1 MNIQD
6 LKKRYDV
13 LTNPDLF
20 DTKLECGLSLPIE
33 IIEDEFA
40 FGFEEAGLDAGEDSV
55 PSAIKQLCSVY
66 NGFSVKWHYL
76 REIEKGYPVMGFTSY
91 PDAYGFVKRSIT
103 HEGRRLFLLD
113 DFLDMWKVYVQLSA
127 EEQKHKLYYLN
138 SYEKKYYPMCITA
151 DVYIEKAGLSRG
163 LTNWQEFFF
172 EDRNY
177 ESDEGNRA
185 RFRKELTTIFPDVP
199 FEEFIQI

>member
-1 MNIQD
+1 MNIHD
-6 LKKRYDV
+6 LEKRYAV
-13 LTNPDLF
+13 LKNPELF
-20 DTKLECGLSLPIE
+20 ATKLESGLSFPIE

-40 FGFEEAGLDAGEDSV
+40 FAFEEARLDVSKHTV
-55 PSAIKQLCSVY
+55 PTAVKQLLCLY
-66 NGFSVKWHYL
+66 NGFSVKWRY
-76 REIEKGYPVMGFTSY
+76 RRKIELGYPAGFTSY
-91 PDAYGFVKRSIT
+91 PDAYSFVERSIT
-103 HEGRRLFLLD
+103 YEGRRLFLLD
-113 DFLDMWKVYVQLSA
+113 NFLDMWKVYVQLSA

-138 SYEKKYYPMCITA
+138 LYEKKYYPMCITA

-185 RFRKELTTIFPDVP
+185 HFRKDLTTIFPDVP